1 MENIS
6 AIAEQNQKK
15 AWQVIKE
22 TEVFNCW
29 ESVGAEINLIG
40 SLKSGLLM
48 KHRDIDFH
56 IYTPAMNITDSFRA
70 MTRLA
75 SNPRIKNITYTNLID
90 TEEDC
95 IEWHAWYLDT
105 DNELWQ
111 LDMMHIV
118 KGSRYDGYFEKV
130 TERIASVI
138 TPETKEAILRIK
150 YDTPEDVKIMGIEYY
165 VAVIRDGVRNYQ
177 DFTIW
182 REQNPA
188 AHIIEWMP

>member
-1 MENIS
+1 
-6 AIAEQNQKK
+6 
-15 AWQVIKE
+15 
-22 TEVFNCW
+22 
-29 ESVGAEINLIG
+29 
-40 SLKSGLLM
+40 M